1 MRKVFF
7 FMITVSVLAT
17 GCATER
23 LYVHVEDECGCPVV
37 GVEVGLSTMNKYVF
51 MGSDKAKDYDI
62 YTAMT
67 DTNGNA
73 VVNFRCINGSFG
85 WGINSSNYYP
95 SVSHRGAFKGE
106 DLLPIPMYRLD
117 EHEKHESVVIW
128 RKRNPQPMY
137 ARHKYPSIR
146 PPKSNGRFGFDMKKF
161 DWLPPQGKG
170 EVADFYLDQNVGQ
183 IQPGTEYHGFI
194 EFEKNCGAYVAKGTG
209 NQTFPSTY
217 SADTNRTFVTRL
229 DFIEVDQN
237 GDTPIVRRKYI
248 AQKDEYLVLR
258 TRVKCDSDGNIIA
271 ANYSKL
277 LGPVGV
283 GYKLEFEELVFNPR
297 VNDVNLELDSR
308 NNLVEEC
315 RSYGLA
321 P

>member
-1 MRKVFF
+1 MNKLILIAIIVSVINTGCASERMTVRV
-7 FMITVSVLAT
+7 IDPIGHPVSNVTVSV
-17 GCATER
+17 R
-23 LYVHVEDECGCPVV
+23 
-37 GVEVGLSTMNKYVF
+37 TMNKVIPF
-51 MGSDKAKDYDI
+51 GSDRNKDYTV
-62 YTAMT
+62 YRSVT
-67 DTNGNA
+67 DTNGVAN
-73 VVNFRCINGSFG
+73 VSFRCLNAAFTWVVSSSPRFYGSELRREEF
-85 WGINSSNYYP
+85 
-95 SVSHRGAFKGE
+95 AFTDMG
-106 DLLPIPMYRLD
+106 LMAPILN
-117 EHEKHESVVIW
+117 EHEKSAQVVVW
-128 RKRNPQPMY
+128 PRLNPQPMY

-209 NQTFPSTY
+209 NKTFPSTY
-217 SADTNRTFVTRL
+217 SADTNRTFVTRF

-258 TRVKCDSDGNIIA
+258 TRVKCDSDGNIIV